1 MEIKGYNVPEGYMGW
16 TGKKY
21 QLFSCE
27 SDYREWIGERID
39 EDERKRHSIEERRQ
53 ANKSEGYPY
62 SEESWVYL
70 LRNCSD
76 EGYYGEGSY

>member
-27 SDYREWIGERID
+27 LDYREWIGERID
-39 EDERKRHSIEERRQ
+39 EDKNKQYSIEERREHY
-53 ANKSEGYPY
+53 KSERYPY
-62 SEESWVYL
+62 TEESWVYL
-70 LRNCSD
+70 LRNCEN
-76 EGYYGEGSY
+76 EGY